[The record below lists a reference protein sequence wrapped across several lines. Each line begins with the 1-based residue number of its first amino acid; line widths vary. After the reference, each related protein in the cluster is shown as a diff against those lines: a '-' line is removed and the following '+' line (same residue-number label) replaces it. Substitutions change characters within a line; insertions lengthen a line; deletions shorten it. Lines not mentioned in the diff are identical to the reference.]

1 MTADDA
7 TQPAALDTSET
18 CTPGPRAPDAD
29 VVLLLEVDP
38 HDLAAWLPSVES
50 GARVV
55 LPGALGSLPAVRE
68 AVAVGVVRLVGTP
81 TDADEV
87 ASTSAQLAALEVS
100 DADHQAVCRVLR
112 HRLDT
117 GAAGATDLRTSP
129 RVLLAALTGHG
140 LGRAATTQ
148 QLLEQWGCVTTVL
161 TSTGFAGRTR
171 TGPLAT
177 TTVVTVPDP
186 AHHWFPARAERA
198 VARRLP
204 TKVARWVNDPWG
216 RVMKR
221 IHPALVA
228 RRALPA
234 LAAAGLDLADL
245 DLLWAPGAE
254 CQTLVWRLLRDHPD
268 LVDHG
273 TITSLTVGAAVRRRT
288 LALAQTLG

>member
-1 MTADDA
+1 
-7 TQPAALDTSET
+7 
-18 CTPGPRAPDAD
+18 
-29 VVLLLEVDP
+29 
-38 HDLAAWLPSVES
+38 
-50 GARVV
+50 
-55 LPGALGSLPAVRE
+55 
-68 AVAVGVVRLVGTP
+68 VAVGVVRLVGTP
-81 TDADEV
+81 TDADAV
-87 ASTSAQLAALEVS
+87 ASTSAQLAALVVS

-117 GAAGATDLRTSP
+117 GAGTADPRTSP

-148 QLLEQWGCVTTVL
+148 QLLEQWGCATTVL
-161 TSTGFAGRTR
+161 TSTGLAGRTT

-177 TTVVTVPDP
+177 TTVITVPDP

-204 TKVARWVNDPWG
+204 TKAARWVNGPWG

-221 IHPALVA
+221 VHPALVA
-228 RRALPA
+228 QRALPA

-268 LVDHG
+268 LVAHG
-273 TITSLTVGAAVRRRT
+273 TITSPTVGAAVRRRT